1 MTAVATITGFPPDGK
16 PLRVPDMAVA
26 SAQSMTEIVAA
37 STPEDSALRFIRR
50 ELAPLARALDRY
62 SGLHRAGGDRS
73 DCNRHLPHSVS
84 GSRLRRHPAATMQPV
99 QRPFRQ
105 AVDAT
110 GAALLG

>member
-1 MTAVATITGFPPDGK
+1 MRWIATLACTGLAVIG
-16 PLRVPDMAVA
+16 V
-26 SAQSMTEIVAA
+26 
-37 STPEDSALRFIRR
+37 
-50 ELAPLARALDRY
+50 
-62 SGLHRAGGDRS
+62 

-110 GAALLG
+110 DAALLGAGFAVLLAITT